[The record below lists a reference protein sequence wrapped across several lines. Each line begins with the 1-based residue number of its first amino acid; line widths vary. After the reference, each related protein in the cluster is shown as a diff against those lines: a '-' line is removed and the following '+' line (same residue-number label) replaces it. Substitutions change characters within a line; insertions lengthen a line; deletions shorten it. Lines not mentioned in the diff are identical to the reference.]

1 MILGEAIKT
10 TLFVRNLL
18 VEMGFPQHIGGPTPM
33 QGDNWPATTLI
44 PEQRLTERNRFFVTD
59 FHFANEA
66 YELQEI
72 ITGRKQIIG
81 ACRACEQTSV
91 FQLLGEIRERKH
103 QHTMIHAHHHDQSV
117 SAQVI
122 VVLSFKI

>member
-1 MILGEAIKT
+1 MILGEAVKT

-72 ITGRKQIIG
+72 IPVWVDTINNGADIYTKAVPNQIMQRLRPRETGY
-81 ACRACEQTSV
+81 S
-91 FQLLGEIRERKH
+91 
-103 QHTMIHAHHHDQSV
+103 DY
-117 SAQVI
+117 
-122 VVLSFKI
+122 VLPPINYENQPKPNPKL